1 MLVTSEELVREM
13 DKMEIEVKIPVQA
26 KEWIYE
32 IQVQPDILEKIQ
44 RCQETMMMENNQIEM
59 TGKEVMFQKDEKG
72 FKRFASRIQIPKV
85 AELKEEILKKAHNS
99 RYSIHSESTKMYQD
113 IKKNFW
119 WPNMKREIT

>member
-72 FKRFASRIQIPKV
+72 FKRFASRI
-85 AELKEEILKKAHNS
+85 
-99 RYSIHSESTKMYQD
+99 
-113 IKKNFW
+113 
-119 WPNMKREIT
+119 